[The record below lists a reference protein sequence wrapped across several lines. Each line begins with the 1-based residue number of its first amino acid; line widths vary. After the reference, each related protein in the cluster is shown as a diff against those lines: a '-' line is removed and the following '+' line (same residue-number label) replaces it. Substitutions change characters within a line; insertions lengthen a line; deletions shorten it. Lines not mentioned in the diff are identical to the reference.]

1 MRKMNKNKILK
12 IFIKIFLSILLC
24 HIIINNFFVVNL
36 TPSIKTGIYFVLPV
50 NKDELKIG
58 DIVLFSM
65 PDEIDKF
72 VHEREYITNNCHTFL
87 KEIGAL
93 EKDRIKIENE
103 KLYINDKFIGKIEKK
118 DTLGRELPQITSFT
132 VPKDYFFPIGTHQK
146 SFDGRY
152 YGKIDIKLIE
162 KKAFLIV
169 DFKKLFLFNN

>member
-1 MRKMNKNKILK
+1 MNKNKILK

-24 HIIINNFFVVNL
+24 HIIVNNFFVVNL

-50 NKDELKIG
+50 NKEELKIG

-132 VPKDYFFPIGTHQK
+132 VPKDYFFPIGTHRK